1 MGGVILVFDTTH
13 TNHCNGSILVEWII
27 AISIVI
33 SLVAMGIS
41 SIVTMP
47 SRHELNRSTEEV
59 VLAIKKAQLWSMLG
73 HRDDRMAQGE
83 FILKKHSY
91 SIQEGL
97 MLHHVEM
104 ELPQHIES
112 AHTMKRV
119 YFSAYGLPYDGTEFI
134 LQDTQTGATN
144 RIWISVQTGRV
155 RWEIL

>member
-1 MGGVILVFDTTH
+1 MFDTTH
-13 TNHCNGSILVEWII
+13 TNHCNGNILVEWII

-59 VLAIKKAQLWSMLG
+59 VLAIKKAQLWCMLG
-73 HRDDRMAQGE
+73 HPDDRMAQGE

>member
-1 MGGVILVFDTTH
+1 MGGDILVGDKTH
-13 TNHCNGSILVEWII
+13 YCNGSILVEW
-27 AISIVI
+27 
-33 SLVAMGIS
+33 LVAITILLSLIGIGLS
-41 SIVTMP
+41 SIVTIP

-59 VLAIKKAQLWSMLG
+59 VLAIKKVQLWAMLG
-73 HRDDRMAQGE
+73 HRDNRMAQGE

-97 MLHHVEM
+97 MSHHVEM
-104 ELPQHIES
+104 ELPAHIES
-112 AHTMKRV
+112 RHTMKRV

-155 RWEIL
+155 RWESL

>member
-1 MGGVILVFDTTH
+1 MFDTTH
-13 TNHCNGSILVEWII
+13 TNHCNGSILVEWLI

-41 SIVTMP
+41 SMVTMP

-97 MLHHVEM
+97 M
-104 ELPQHIES
+104 
-112 AHTMKRV
+112 
-119 YFSAYGLPYDGTEFI
+119 
-134 LQDTQTGATN
+134 
-144 RIWISVQTGRV
+144 
-155 RWEIL
+155 